1 MNKLAKVA
9 VLTALVSTASMTF
22 AQSKSV
28 AAVGRVEPISA
39 VSLTNFAVVND
50 SGYRVEVINMSDYP
64 VTVQAVPYLDNVPY
78 PAMTMTATLSPH
90 MVYTLPDTYD
100 AYDYHITSSSG
111 AVQNPDFYHIGLG
124 QYVSVSNPNPNTPA
138 GYTVVDQLFSK

>member
-50 SGYRVEVINMSDYP
+50 SGYRVEVINMSDHT
-64 VTVQAVPYLDNVPY
+64 VTVQAVPYGGA
-78 PAMTMTATLSPH
+78 AMGATLPPH
-90 MVYTLPDTYD
+90 TVYTVPDTY
-100 AYDYHITSSSG
+100 AYYDYHITSNEG
-111 AVQNPDFYHIGLG
+111 AVQNPDFYSIGLG
-124 QYVSVSNPNPNTPA
+124 QYVSVSDGPA
-138 GYTVVDQLFSK
+138 GYAVLDQLFNNK